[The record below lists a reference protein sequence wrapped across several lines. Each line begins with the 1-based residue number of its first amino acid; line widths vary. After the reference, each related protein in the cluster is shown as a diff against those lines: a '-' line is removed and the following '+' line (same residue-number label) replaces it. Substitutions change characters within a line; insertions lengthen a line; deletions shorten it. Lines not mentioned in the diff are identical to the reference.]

1 MKSNYLTIRV
11 LVLTF
16 LFSGILF
23 TSNLSAQQQEERSV
37 KGFNKISI
45 SISADLILTQGKDY
59 KLVIE
64 AKEKSDLEKVVTEV
78 DGNNLKIK
86 SKPGSW
92 KINKVKVYVTLPELK
107 ALAIS
112 GSSDVKA
119 ENTMTTNELSIAISG
134 SGDVQFADLQTN
146 DLNIA
151 ISGSGDVT
159 MAGQAKSSVQISTS
173 GSGDV
178 DVEKLEAKNVNVAI
192 SGSGDARVFA
202 TETLNC
208 KVSGSGDVY
217 YKGGAQVN
225 AKSTGSGS
233 ITSM

>member
-1 MKSNYLTIRV
+1 MKNNYLTIRI
-11 LVLTF
+11 LALTF

-23 TSNLSAQQQEERSV
+23 ASNLCAQQQEERHV
-37 KGFNKISI
+37 KGFDKISI
-45 SISADLILTQGKDY
+45 SISADLILTQGSDY

-64 AKEKSDLEKVVTEV
+64 AKEKSDLGKVVTEV
-78 DGNNLKIK
+78 EGNKLKIK

-112 GSSDVKA
+112 GSSDVRA
-119 ENTMTTNELSIAISG
+119 EKTMETDEFSVAISG
-134 SGDVQFADLQTN
+134 SGDVRFADLQAN

-151 ISGSGDVT
+151 ISGSGDVK
-159 MAGQAKSSVQISTS
+159 MAGHAKSSVRISTS

-178 DVEKLEAKNVNVAI
+178 NVEGLETKNVHIAI

-233 ITSM
+233 ISAL